1 MGVMGELRELQDAVM
16 HAAPGIDAYI
26 AASRL
31 SGFQAGYKAGL
42 SEACK
47 MLDETLLLE
56 NPHNVSAVAFKQ
68 ALQQLIQSGA

>member
-1 MGVMGELRELQDAVM
+1 MGGLRELQDAVM
-16 HAAPGIDAYI
+16 NATPGIDAYI

-31 SGFQAGYKAGL
+31 DGFQAGYKAGL

-56 NPHNVSAVAFKQ
+56 NPNNLSVVAFKQ
-68 ALQQLIQSGA
+68 ALQQLIQSGV